1 MLYVWQ
7 RLLEVRLNTFQEA
20 NILQFQDFKILS
32 SQGYI
37 INAHPQ
43 IIFILAG
50 FAVQGQHSL
59 TDENYYTEQLNV
71 LEGRRPPRQHVTG
84 FH

>member
-7 RLLEVRLNTFQEA
+7 RLLKVRLNTFQKP

-37 INAHPQ
+37 IDAFLW

-50 FAVQGQHSL
+50 LVLQGQHSL
-59 TDENYYTEQLNV
+59 RDENDYREQLMV
-71 LEGRRPPRQHVTG
+71 MEGR
-84 FH
+84 

>member
-7 RLLEVRLNTFQEA
+7 RLLKVRLNTFQKP

-32 SQGYI
+32 SQGSI
-37 INAHPQ
+37 IDAYPW

-50 FAVQGQHSL
+50 SALQEQHNL
-59 TDENYYTEQLNV
+59 RDENDSREQLMV
-71 LEGRRPPRQHVTG
+71 MEGR
-84 FH
+84 

>member
-7 RLLEVRLNTFQEA
+7 RLLKVRLNTFQKP

-37 INAHPQ
+37 IDVYPW

-50 FAVQGQHSL
+50 LVLQGQHSL
-59 TDENYYTEQLNV
+59 TDKNYYREQLMV
-71 LEGRRPPRQHVTG
+71 MEGR
-84 FH
+84 